1 MSGKI
6 VAGFGVLIMGIG
18 LMMAISPGT
27 LIDFAESILSPG
39 GLGFAAAMRVTL
51 GVLLW
56 AASGASRTPKT
67 LKVFGVLFVLGGLA
81 IPFIGVDR
89 MRAMVDWGIVQGD
102 GWMRAN
108 SLIAVTMGAFF
119 VWATL
124 TTNNANSLQGDV

>member
-1 MSGKI
+1 M
-6 VAGFGVLIMGIG
+6 GVG

-27 LIDFAESILSPG
+27 LVDFAESILSPG

-51 GVLLW
+51 GILLW
-56 AASGASRTPKT
+56 AASSASRTPKA
-67 LKVFGVLFVLGGLA
+67 LKVFGVLFILGGLA

-102 GWMRAN
+102 GWMRMN
-108 SLIAVTMGAFF
+108 SLIALAMGAFF

-124 TTNNANSLQGDV
+124 SRKKASSLREDA

>member
-39 GLGFAAAMRVTL
+39 GLGFAAAMRITL
-51 GVLLW
+51 GLLLW

-67 LKVFGVLFVLGGLA
+67 LKVFGVLFIIGGLA

-102 GWMRAN
+102 GWMRVN
-108 SLIAVTMGAFF
+108 SLIALAMGAFF
-119 VWATL
+119 VWTTL
-124 TTNNANSLQGDV
+124 TTKNANSLPGDA